1 MQLTEKEGGCPM
13 GQALKWRH
21 RWLTSVRPLLIEGC
35 YIREENPHKEGIGKI
50 GESKEEKGERE
61 REKGI
66 L

>member
-1 MQLTEKEGGCPM
+1 MR
-13 GQALKWRH
+13 QALKWRP
-21 RWLTSVRPLLIEGC
+21 RWLISVRPLLIEGC

-50 GESKEEKGERE
+50 GESREEKGERE